1 MIEPGRVVEYF
12 ENNKLIHG
20 VVIND
25 HGGKLKIITHTNR
38 EESVPEGRILMQGQL
53 LPLELKRDE
62 KVVAL
67 EKIRDKRSALE
78 NELKIEELWDLVRD
92 ENAAFSA
99 AELADFCY
107 SGKITPDHK
116 AAVFHFL
123 QRHKIYFA
131 YKDKKFI
138 SNSEDKVRQSLE
150 ASKTQ
155 KQEEEFVASMSG
167 WIGDIWAGKQ
177 VDRPDGSE
185 KVLLWLKDYAVF
197 GDKSK
202 YRKKIE
208 PLFRLSGIRDYNAPF
223 KLMVKLGEWG
233 QDENLL
239 LYKFNI
245 QTGFNKEIKGS
256 VKQFGAV
263 CGIGDKSFN
272 DRPDAVAKDVSVI
285 TIDGTLTKDFDDAL
299 SIEDF
304 SDYYRVGIHISD
316 VAELV
321 PAGSPIDIEAMSRVT
336 SIYLPETKI
345 PMMPQEISE
354 GLCSLKQNELR
365 HAVSVF
371 VDLDKDGNVLNYN
384 IRETVVT
391 VTRRL
396 TYGEVV
402 SLVNQDVDITNLY
415 VLAKKLRRK
424 RFANNAMVLNIPE
437 IKIWIDQETGEISV
451 NKINGNSLSQLIVSE
466 FMILAN
472 HLIARF
478 LNSKKIP
485 CIFRTQEPPVKTIIK
500 PGEVDLLLNY
510 LQRKNLSRVILM
522 TSAYPHSFLGLN
534 AYTTATSPIRRYSD
548 LVTQRQLKAVL
559 NGDPSVYTEKEIQEI
574 IYSITEPQA
583 NAMLIR
589 RHRVKYWILKYLES
603 KVGEATPAIVLYHI
617 SNKYYVLLTDYIIEA
632 SISDDTGALRMEQG
646 DHLRLKI
653 QSVNAREDKIKLIL

>member
-12 ENNKLIHG
+12 ENNRLIHG

-38 EESVPEGRILMQGQL
+38 EESIPEGRILMQGQL

-272 DRPDAVAKDVSVI
+272 DRPDAVAKDISVI

>member
-12 ENNKLIHG
+12 ENNRLIHG